1 MDSIGSRIKQL
12 RALKD
17 TSDWMDNQYDILA
30 IAAGYDMIDAGS
42 TKNIMNRGMLEWLK
56 DTKYSQVT

>member
-1 MDSIGSRIKQL
+1 MRVLGSFACGW
-12 RALKD
+12 ALLLCLARV
-17 TSDWMDNQYDILA
+17 YVVILA

-56 DTKYSQVT
+56 NTKYSPVT

>member
-1 MDSIGSRIKQL
+1 MVIRRGTK
-12 RALKD
+12 
-17 TSDWMDNQYDILA
+17 NDILA

-56 DTKYSQVT
+56 NTKYSPVT